1 MFSKKKLQKI
11 IKNQLIKNIL
21 ELIKDTDSEEK
32 EEKDNDNELFIF
44 GLLTLNEERYLESRI
59 YNVAKS

>member
-11 IKNQLIKNIL
+11 IENQLIKNIL
-21 ELIKDTDSEEK
+21 ELIEDTDSEE
-32 EEKDNDNELFIF
+32 EDNDIELFIF